1 MVTDDTVAN
10 DGATAD
16 TVVIVTHG
24 LTARLFLMR
33 WFHLTVDQFHSL
45 YNMGNCERYNL
56 ELRHDAR
63 DARARYMITHPLRA
77 GGQFPPP
84 CRCATHAIST
94 ATGFPGMLNENGRL
108 WLQ

>member
-1 MVTDDTVAN
+1 MLLYPNVRTICWA
-10 DGATAD
+10 GPEQD

-56 ELRHDAR
+56 ELRHDVQ
-63 DARARYMITHPLRA
+63 DSRARYMITHPLRA
-77 GGQFPPP
+77 G
-84 CRCATHAIST
+84 
-94 ATGFPGMLNENGRL
+94 M
-108 WLQ
+108 